1 VGGARDMTQDANL
14 RVLMVDS
21 EVTWRGGE
29 GQVALLMRGLV
40 EEGVRVALCT
50 PTGSAIAGRAE
61 ELGIEVL
68 GLRMGAGVD
77 ARAALTLGRYLREGS
92 FDIVHCHT
100 SHAHGIAWLALTLGG
115 HGGKTRLSKPK
126 LLVSRRV
133 DFRVG
138 RNPVSALK
146 YRRGVDMY
154 LAISTGVR
162 RILVES
168 GVDEERITL
177 VPSGIDL
184 RKFDGIGDTAYLE
197 KEFGLAGAATVIGNV
212 AALAPHKSQVDFIRA
227 AGIIRQEIAG
237 ARFFIVGEGELRTA
251 LEALAKKLGLEG
263 CITFTGFR
271 RDVLGLLSLFDC
283 FVLSSYL
290 EGLCTSIMDAQALG
304 IPVVATRT
312 GGVPDLVEDGE
323 TGLLVEPRDPERLAA
338 AVVRMLND
346 GDLRSRCVRQAK
358 QKAQDYDYGRM
369 VRRTLDAYR
378 RLLARAD

>member
-1 VGGARDMTQDANL
+1 MTQDANL

-323 TGLLVEPRDPERLAA
+323 TGLLVEPRDPERLAS
-338 AVVRMLND
+338 AVVRMLRE
-346 GDLRSRCVRQAK
+346 GDLRSRCVLRAK
-358 QKAQDYDYGRM
+358 QKAETYDYRRM
-369 VRRTLDAYR
+369 VRGTLDAYR
-378 RLLARAD
+378 RILT